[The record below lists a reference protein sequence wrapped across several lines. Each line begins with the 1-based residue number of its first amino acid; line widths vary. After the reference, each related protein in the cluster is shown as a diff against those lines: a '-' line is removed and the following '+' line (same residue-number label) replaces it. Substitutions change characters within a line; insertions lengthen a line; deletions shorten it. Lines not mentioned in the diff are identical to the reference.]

1 MHDMRVWKPLHYT
14 HINTVKSHIIWATLV
29 ARANTV

>member
-1 MHDMRVWKPLHYT
+1 MHDMRVWKPLYGT
-14 HINTVKSHIIWATLV
+14 HKKHSQRHIIWATLV